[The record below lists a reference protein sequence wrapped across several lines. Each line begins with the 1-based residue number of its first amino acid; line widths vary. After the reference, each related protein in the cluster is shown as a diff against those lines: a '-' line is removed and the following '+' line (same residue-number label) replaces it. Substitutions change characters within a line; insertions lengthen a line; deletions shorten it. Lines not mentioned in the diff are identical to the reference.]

1 MSDGSGFDW
10 FQKKD
15 TITGEAD
22 GSPRPAPKPT
32 PKKNVWG
39 EEQQETNFDTE
50 GMSLEEIHD
59 REAQE
64 WEINKMIADQRG
76 DDTVVIGESGEWPDG
91 DPHEGEQMVP
101 ANMKKPKQGL
111 PWEKPKKEDVF
122 AGEKITPKKLDVRVL
137 SNSKEA
143 DEIGSMTNPMKAAVG
158 EESYDMVK
166 SHATRSDNPMWSE
179 LDDQRGGNEFLE
191 GLDAF
196 VFCGI
201 AGPPGCGK
209 TGIIHDSLT
218 EEEIANG
225 AEIWHVDF
233 DGGGRTSKHAH
244 HDNLKNLIILNPYV
258 YMKGKESASDQIDNM
273 ATYERTLLLCN
284 LAVEQME
291 KQQAYFKE
299 HGKMPNPYL
308 KTFLFDGSD
317 KWELIC
323 RLCMKISDLG
333 LGNDAIGVATKRV
346 TRFNWGVRKT
356 RYAAASHCWQALM
369 VGGVHVYTIAHM
381 KPTYDREGNEL
392 EGQEIPGW
400 LKESDGDMQ
409 QVVLM
414 YVDRE
419 RDELGRLTGVE
430 KAFAVLSK
438 NRVSLDLPGR
448 HTVFERAPEEK
459 GGSKWY
465 GWPSLKYGR
474 FETDDAQTG
483 ANDE

>member
-1 MSDGSGFDW
+1 MADGSGFDW

-15 TITGEAD
+15 TTTGESD
-22 GSPRPAPKPT
+22 GSPPPAPKT
-32 PKKNVWG
+32 APKKNVFG
-39 EEQQETNFDTE
+39 DEIKENDFNTE
-50 GMSLEEIHD
+50 GMSLEEIQD

-64 WEINKMIADQRG
+64 WEINKAIANQRG
-76 DDTVVIGESGEWPDG
+76 KEAPSEDS
-91 DPHEGEQMVP
+91 
-101 ANMKKPKQGL
+101 KPSSNL
-111 PWEKPKKEDVF
+111 PWEKGNDVVENQTLP
-122 AGEKITPKKLDVRVL
+122 ATPLKQVID
-137 SNSKEA
+137 
-143 DEIGSMTNPMKAAVG
+143 
-158 EESYDMVK
+158 
-166 SHATRSDNPMWSE
+166 ATRSDNPMWAE
-179 LDDQRGGNEFLE
+179 LDSARSDNAFLE

-196 VFCGI
+196 VFCGL

-225 AEIWHVDF
+225 AEIWHIDF

-244 HDNLKNLIILNPYV
+244 HNNLKNIIILDPYV

-273 ATYERTLLLCN
+273 KTYEKTLLQCN
-284 LAVEQME
+284 MAVEQME
-291 KQQAYFKE
+291 KQLTYYKE

-308 KTFLFDGSD
+308 KTFLFDGAD
-317 KWELIC
+317 KWEMIC
-323 RLCMKISDLG
+323 RLCMKINDLG

-346 TRFNWGVRKT
+346 TRFSWGVRKT

-381 KPTYDREGNEL
+381 KATYDGEGNEL
-392 EGQEIPGW
+392 EGQDIPGW
-400 LKESDGDMQ
+400 LKDSDGDLQ
-409 QVVLM
+409 QIVLM

-419 RDELGRLTGVE
+419 RDDIGRLTGVE
-430 KAFAVLSK
+430 KAFAVLTK

-448 HTVFERAPEEK
+448 HTVFERAPEEL

-474 FETDDAQTG
+474 FETDDTQKG
-483 ANDE
+483 ATDE

>member
-158 EESYDMVK
+158 EEIYDMVK

-244 HDNLKNLIILNPYV
+244 HNNLKNLIILNPYV

>member
-39 EEQQETNFDTE
+39 EEQQEANFDTE
-50 GMSLEEIHD
+50 GMSLEEIQD

-64 WEINKMIADQRG
+64 WEINKAIADQR
-76 DDTVVIGESGEWPDG
+76 E
-91 DPHEGEQMVP
+91 P
-101 ANMKKPKQGL
+101 ANMNKPEQGL

-122 AGEKITPKKLDVRVL
+122 AGEKIMPKKLDVHVL
-137 SNSKEA
+137 SNSEGA
-143 DEIGSMTNPMKAAVG
+143 NTNHTVPATPLKQVV
-158 EESYDMVK
+158 D
-166 SHATRSDNPMWSE
+166 ATRSDNPMWSE
-179 LDDQRGGNEFLE
+179 LDDQREGNEFLE

-244 HDNLKNLIILNPYV
+244 HNNLKNLIILDPYR

-284 LAVEQME
+284 IAVEQME
-291 KQQAYFKE
+291 NQQAYFKE

>member
-22 GSPRPAPKPT
+22 GSPTPAPKPK

-39 EEQQETNFDTE
+39 EEQEERNFDTE

-64 WEINKMIADQRG
+64 WEINKVIAEQREE
-76 DDTVVIGESGEWPDG
+76 DAPSEDSK
-91 DPHEGEQMVP
+91 
-101 ANMKKPKQGL
+101 ASSGL
-111 PWEKPKKEDVF
+111 PWEMPKKEDKPTY
-122 AGEKITPKKLDVRVL
+122 EKEIEMA
-137 SNSKEA
+137 KEA
-143 DEIGSMTNPMKAAVG
+143 GVTVRDPRIG
-158 EESYDMVK
+158 K
-166 SHATRSDNPMWSE
+166 SNHTVPATPLKQVVDATRSDNPMWSE

-225 AEIWHVDF
+225 AEVWHVDF

-244 HDNLKNLIILNPYV
+244 HDNLKNLIILDPYV

-273 ATYERTLLLCN
+273 ATYEKTLLLCN

-474 FETDDAQTG
+474 FETDEAQTG